1 MGILV
6 HHTTVFLRSH
16 FPVQKGFNLYT
27 RKAFIFSP
35 SERPIQV
42 VRKLQVLDHCRI
54 EARHGFE
61 QRRNVQRRCETDFG
75 SKTKDPL
82 QTGHAKP
89 SGLGMVSTLSTRR
102 RAPRK
107 PPDRRTR
114 ALMWNMRR
122 RHSSHS
128 WLTPA
133 AEASVKAAR
142 FVRAALAVGAK
153 LRAFT
158 DDEAEGTRPQP
169 AGSICNRAK
178 Q

>member
-1 MGILV
+1 MFTGV
-6 HHTTVFLRSH
+6 NTGRSTATPVGMTCHHFTRCDSSVALRIMAARMPDGSR
-16 FPVQKGFNLYT
+16 T
-27 RKAFIFSP
+27 RSNRAGHRVSCIRFRF
-35 SERPIQV
+35 
-42 VRKLQVLDHCRI
+42 D
-54 EARHGFE
+54 A
-61 QRRNVQRRCETDFG
+61 G
-75 SKTKDPL
+75 S

-133 AEASVKAAR
+133 AEASVKVAR

-153 LRAFT
+153 RRAFT